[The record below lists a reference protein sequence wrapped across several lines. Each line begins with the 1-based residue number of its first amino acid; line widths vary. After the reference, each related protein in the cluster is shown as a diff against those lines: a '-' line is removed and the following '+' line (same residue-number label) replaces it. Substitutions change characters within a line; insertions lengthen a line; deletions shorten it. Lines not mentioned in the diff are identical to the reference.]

1 MPRLRPR
8 PGPRPRSFE
17 ELIAEAEAVSVD
29 GWDFSWL
36 DGRATE
42 ERPSWGYA
50 RSMAERM
57 SRATAALDIQTGGGE
72 VLASVPTLPPLTVA
86 TESWP
91 PNIARATALLHPLG
105 AAVVADPD
113 EPPLPFADDAFDLVV
128 SRHPVRA
135 WWEEIARVLRPGG
148 TYFSQEVGPA
158 SVFELVEYFLGPQPP
173 EARGHRDP
181 ERAGREAEAA
191 GLDVIDLRTAT
202 LRTEFL
208 DIGAVVYFLRK
219 VIWMVPG
226 FTVEEY
232 RDRLEALHR
241 RIETEGP
248 FVATTTRFLIEAVKP
263 GRGPKPEA

>member
-1 MPRLRPR
+1 MSTDPGRRRPHPRT
-8 PGPRPRSFE
+8 FD

-42 ERPSWGYA
+42 ERPPWGYA

-57 SRATAALDIQTGGGE
+57 GRATAALDIQTGGGE
-72 VLASVPTLPPLTVA
+72 VLASVPELPPLTVA
-86 TESWP
+86 TEAWP
-91 PNIARATALLHPLG
+91 PNVARATALLHPLG
-105 AAVVADPD
+105 VAVVSDDD
-113 EPPLPFADDAFDLVV
+113 EPPLPFADVAFDLVV
-128 SRHPVRA
+128 SRHPVHA
-135 WWEEIARVLRPGG
+135 WWTEIARVLRPGG
-148 TYFSQEVGPA
+148 RYFSQEVGPA

-173 EARGHRDP
+173 EGRAARDP
-181 ERAGREAEAA
+181 ERARAAAEAA
-191 GLDVIDLRTAT
+191 GLDVVDLRTAS
-202 LRTEFL
+202 LRTEFH

-226 FTVEEY
+226 FTVDGY
-232 RDRLEALHR
+232 RDQLAALHR

-263 GRGPKPEA
+263 S